1 MSIDCF
7 RKALHFSSDNA
18 DVLLNLARVLFNLQY
33 LDDAVFLT
41 RRSLE
46 RQPSDQN
53 SWLQHFTLGEIL
65 KAYGH
70 FRDAALHFR
79 HALDLNPGFQ
89 PAQAHLRDMET
100 SPDGTV
106 TYYTLFIILFLV
118 LGVLCGI
125 LTSIDGSL
133 DELSDSAKAPRHFN
147 RAMAM
152 RSIKLGINPK
162 IIRMRKQ
169 YSC

>member
-7 RKALHFSSDNA
+7 RKALHFSADNA

-33 LDDAVFLT
+33 LDDAIELT
-41 RRSLE
+41 KKSLE
-46 RQPSDQN
+46 RQPPDQN
-53 SWLQHFTLGEIL
+53 SWLQHFTLGEIM

-89 PAQAHLRDMET
+89 PAQAHLRDMES

-133 DELSDSAKAPRHFN
+133 DDLTERSKVSRSCN

-152 RSIKLGINPK
+152 RSIKLGTNARFSR
-162 IIRMRKQ
+162 IRRQ
-169 YSC
+169 YNG